1 MTFQSS
7 NYQHLNCFFLDAV
20 ERDEM
25 VSNICKKLLEKE
37 WRAYDVENIPRGIEG
52 IYCIGVL
59 SGAPRQ
65 FHLGE
70 PTVLYVGRSNDVH
83 RRLVE
88 HKRQHLKIDL
98 YVKEEFEDNGGE
110 DLRIKRVKEK
120 NQETKETEYIECIAH
135 KLGYWPK
142 YNMRR

>member
-1 MTFQSS
+1 M
-7 NYQHLNCFFLDAV
+7 NAV

-25 VSNICKKLLEKE
+25 VSTICQKLLEKD
-37 WRAYDVENIPRGIEG
+37 WREYDVENIPRGIEG

-59 SGAPRQ
+59 SGAPRRFQ
-65 FHLGE
+65 LGE
-70 PTVLYVGRSNDVH
+70 PTVLYVGRTNDVH

-88 HKRQHLKIDL
+88 HKRQNLKIDL

-110 DLRIKRVKEK
+110 DLRIKWVKER
-120 NQETKETEYIECIAH
+120 NQETKEKEYIECIAH

>member
-1 MTFQSS
+1 M
-7 NYQHLNCFFLDAV
+7 DAV

-25 VSNICKKLLEKE
+25 ASNICHKLLEKE
-37 WRAYDVENIPRGIEG
+37 WRAYDVENIPHGIKG
-52 IYCIGVL
+52 IYCIGDV
-59 SGAPRQ
+59 SDAPRQ
-65 FHLGE
+65 FHPGK
-70 PTVLYVGRSNDVH
+70 PTRIIYIYVGRTKDVH

-98 YVKEEFEDNGGE
+98 YVKEEFKDNGGD
-110 DLRIKRVKEK
+110 DLRIKWIREENQKTKEK
-120 NQETKETEYIECIAH
+120 GYIEYIAH